1 MKKKVTI
8 IGGAGTIGTIL
19 YKGLRD
25 KYEIIILD
33 KNVAEQSTEFVKVDA
48 TNFDTLLHSIPK
60 DSDALI
66 NLLTIKT
73 ENDLKDIQNFH
84 SMTNIH
90 FVCSF
95 YVLHAAITLGIPKVV
110 YASSN
115 HTTDYYENNGFSSLG
130 REINTSDYPHSCG
143 LYGVLKFASENIGQL
158 FARQTDHLSIINL
171 RIGSVHPDEQKAV
184 KEDDRLLRT
193 ILSHKDTVQLFD
205 LALQSTVKY
214 GTYYGVSDN
223 PGKPWS
229 TESAFKE
236 LGYISQENS
245 VEILKRGNPFM

>member
-25 KYEIIILD
+25 KYDIVILD
-33 KNVAEQSTEFVKVDA
+33 KNVSEQFEEFVMVDA
-48 TNFDTLLHSIPK
+48 TNFETLLHSIPK

-73 ENDLKDIQNFH
+73 ENDLKDVQNFH
-84 SMTNIH
+84 NMTNIH
-90 FVCSF
+90 FISSF

-115 HTTDYYENNGFSSLG
+115 HTTDYYEKNGFSSLG
-130 REINTSDYPHSCG
+130 REINTSDYPQSCG
-143 LYGVLKFASENIGQL
+143 LYGVLKFASENIGEL
-158 FARQTDHLSIINL
+158 LARQTDNLSIINL
-171 RIGSVHPDEQKAV
+171 RIGSVHPDEHKAV
-184 KEDDRLLRT
+184 KEDERLIRT
-193 ILSHKDTVQLFD
+193 LLSHKDTVQLFD
-205 LALQSTVKY
+205 SAIQSTVRY

-223 PGKPWS
+223 PSKPWS
-229 TESAFKE
+229 TESAMKE
-236 LGYISQENS
+236 LGFVSKVNS
-245 VEILKRGNPFM
+245 VEILKQAY

>member
-25 KYEIIILD
+25 KYEIVILD
-33 KNVAEQSTEFVKVDA
+33 KNVSEQSEEFVMVDA
-48 TNFDTLLHSIPK
+48 TNFETLLHSIPK
-60 DSDALI
+60 DSGALI
-66 NLLTIKT
+66 NLLTIKN
-73 ENDLKDIQNFH
+73 ENDLKDVQNFH
-84 SMTNIH
+84 NMTNIH
-90 FVCSF
+90 FVSSF

-130 REINTSDYPHSCG
+130 REINTSDFPHSCG

-158 FARQTDHLSIINL
+158 LARQTDNLSIINL
-171 RIGSVHPDEQKAV
+171 RIGSVHEDEQNAV
-184 KEDDRLLRT
+184 RENDRLRRT
-193 ILSHKDTVQLFD
+193 ILTHEDTVQLFD
-205 LALQSTVKY
+205 LALQSTVRY

-223 PGKPWS
+223 PSKPWS
-229 TESAFKE
+229 TEGAMRE
-236 LGYISQENS
+236 LGFVSKVNS
-245 VEILKRGNPFM
+245 EEVLKQTYRN